1 MKTYYLS
8 FDDTD
13 TKDSIGT
20 GHVLEGFL
28 TEAGIDFDYISRHQ
42 LYVHEEIP
50 YTSHNSSMC
59 AKIWTGRS
67 ETDLV
72 AAAAAYLK
80 THAPLGSDPGLGVLA
95 LPLTGPAIEL
105 VLWGKAAKKS
115 VLQKADAYALSQRCG
130 VHLSE
135 HGGDGQGVV
144 GALAA
149 IGLRLAG
156 DDGRIRGKRYV
167 DPGAWTVAELLEA
180 TGFEAVSCFGEGRL
194 PDAAQV
200 IFDGEPVKGV
210 VQNFT
215 ATILVERDEDAYR
228 PLPLDGMKR
237 LT

>member
-149 IGLRLAG
+149 MVSALPATMVGFGGSAMWTLGRGPSRSCWKRQALRRCLAL
-156 DDGRIRGKRYV
+156 GK
-167 DPGAWTVAELLEA
+167 E
-180 TGFEAVSCFGEGRL
+180 GFRM
-194 PDAAQV
+194 
-200 IFDGEPVKGV
+200 
-210 VQNFT
+210 
-215 ATILVERDEDAYR
+215 RR
-228 PLPLDGMKR
+228 R
-237 LT
+237 